1 MLGWCYIPVMS
12 FYLWMIGINNRLTLQ
27 PAVAYAV
34 TTVLVCFIKG
44 VTSSLSPQTGDI
56 CSPMRENNRIALLLS
71 WAVTHLCN
79 LSTLIQASTGYIIY
93 LYCVG
98 WCVRSVPALLMD
110 MTSRRAVVSVGSE
123 YASTNTTA
131 TSATQRLDEALTQLR
146 SLSSE
151 SNSAGKRI

>member
-1 MLGWCYIPVMS
+1 
-12 FYLWMIGINNRLTLQ
+12 
-27 PAVAYAV
+27 
-34 TTVLVCFIKG
+34 
-44 VTSSLSPQTGDI
+44 
-56 CSPMRENNRIALLLS
+56 
-71 WAVTHLCN
+71 
-79 LSTLIQASTGYIIY
+79 
-93 LYCVG
+93 
-98 WCVRSVPALLMD
+98 